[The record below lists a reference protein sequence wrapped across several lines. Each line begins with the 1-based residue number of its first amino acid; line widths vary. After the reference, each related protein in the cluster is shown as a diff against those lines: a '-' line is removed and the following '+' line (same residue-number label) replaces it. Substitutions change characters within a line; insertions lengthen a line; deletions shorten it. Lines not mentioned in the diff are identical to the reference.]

1 MEWSVSMTL
10 EPAYSSH
17 IGLQVFGPVSEVIG
31 DSSYLW
37 SIQVAPCKNGFVS
50 LVVAATDSFQQP
62 WLYR

>member
-1 MEWSVSMTL
+1 MTL

-37 SIQVAPCKNGFVS
+37 SIQVAPCFLALFLS
-50 LVVAATDSFQQP
+50 L
-62 WLYR
+62 LLH